1 MTPTPVRMI
10 TLNLPAWRGYAFS
23 PGLTVEEAVAIRD
36 ALEGM
41 PGPARAPV
49 EPPARRLAERAPRTR
64 ADTDLDLVMAEN
76 RAYERDGEARRA
88 EPRRPP
94 EPRRP

>member
-1 MTPTPVRMI
+1 MTLTGPTPVRMI

-41 PGPARAPV
+41 PPV
-49 EPPARRLAERAPRTR
+49 ESPARRLAERAPRTR
-64 ADTDLDLVMAEN
+64 ADTDLDRAMAEN
-76 RAYERDGEARRA
+76 RAYERTCEARRA
-88 EPRRPP
+88 EPRRP
-94 EPRRP
+94 